1 MQLNVVLICHSNWDL
16 SMGTHTY
23 QTRALLK
30 YLRKGILHH
39 SIEKDKKIINMLNS
53 FIDDKKDG
61 KMPFMDR

>member
-1 MQLNVVLICHSNWDL
+1 
-16 SMGTHTY
+16 MGTHTY